1 MQFRGIQTVSLFAVL
16 VVGSVR
22 AANAAIAEN
31 AGTPHLALLADTDSP
46 AGVMTAFFTA
56 VEKGDYAAAKALLS
70 AKGKEKM
77 NDESLKRMT
86 EILKGG
92 FTVGEAEVDG
102 DNAKIKCSVPK
113 KRKATS
119 FYLVKEGGKWLYQGN

>member
-1 MQFRGIQTVSLFAVL
+1 MFNRRIMVASMAAFVVVSVMGARVTL
-16 VVGSVR
+16 
-22 AANAAIAEN
+22 AADA
-31 AGTPHLALLADTDSP
+31 DSP

-56 VEKGDYAAAKALLS
+56 VEKGDYTAAKALLS
-70 AKGKEKM
+70 AKGKEKTT
-77 NDESLKRMT
+77 DEKLKQLT

-92 FTVGEAEVDG
+92 FTVGEAEDNG
-102 DNAKIKCSVPK
+102 PDNAKVKCSVPK

>member
-1 MQFRGIQTVSLFAVL
+1 MAAFLAVTVMGARVTFA
-16 VVGSVR
+16 
-22 AANAAIAEN
+22 
-31 AGTPHLALLADTDSP
+31 ADADSP

-56 VEKGDYAAAKALLS
+56 VEKGDYTAAKALLS
-70 AKGKEKM
+70 AKGKEKTT
-77 NDESLKRMT
+77 DEKLKQLT

-102 DNAKIKCSVPK
+102 GGDSAKVKCSVPK
-113 KRKATS
+113 RRKATS

>member
-1 MQFRGIQTVSLFAVL
+1 MFNRRILIASLAAFVAVSFTGA
-16 VVGSVR
+16 R
-22 AANAAIAEN
+22 ITKAADA
-31 AGTPHLALLADTDSP
+31 DSP

-56 VEKGDYAAAKALLS
+56 CEKGDYAAAKALLS

-77 NDESLKRMT
+77 TDEKLKQMT

-92 FTVGEAEVDG
+92 YTVGEAEVDG
-102 DNAKIKCSVPK
+102 DTAKIKCSVPK